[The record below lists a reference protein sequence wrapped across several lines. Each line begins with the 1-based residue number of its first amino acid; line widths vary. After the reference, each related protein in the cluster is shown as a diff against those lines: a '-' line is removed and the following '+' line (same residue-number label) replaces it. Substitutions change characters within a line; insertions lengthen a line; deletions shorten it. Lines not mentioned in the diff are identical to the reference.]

1 MKQIPSKIKVL
12 YDAHLENKA
21 IPKSV
26 YFHYR
31 KWLRYCLDFCEKC
44 HLNELEKENLVH
56 FIKKLKD
63 KKQTAQ
69 SKVQLPLIHL

>member
-44 HLNELEKENLVH
+44 HLNELEKENLVRCYTV
-56 FIKKLKD
+56 LK
-63 KKQTAQ
+63 
-69 SKVQLPLIHL
+69 V